1 MLGNSSEQER
11 TFSETL
17 ITVTLGELDEKINTT
32 LMPVQSIRRHS
43 QHLKTAI
50 LPAHLKLTDYHVL
63 SCILIVSCKHKP
75 RDVFPGYN
83 AMFCRELL
91 GPKIHVYPN
100 IQSVADEE
108 HPLMA
113 TALPDGTLPHRKNCT
128 GPQNMT
134 QGFQNPQTSISG
146 TYLNKS

>member
-108 HPLMA
+108 Q
-113 TALPDGTLPHRKNCT
+113 TAPCHTAKTAQACRTWHRASKIPRRQSV
-128 GPQNMT
+128 GLAW
-134 QGFQNPQTSISG
+134 TSRK
-146 TYLNKS
+146 TNQDDLK